1 MMLVLN
7 STPLIYLAK
16 INILHLLEKL
26 PENLVAPHSVHEEVV
41 IKGRKKGVPDAILV
55 EKIVGRGVI
64 ELRAAR
70 DKKFLRTLLE
80 IPGLHEADAEVLAL
94 ARELKGTAILDDEK
108 ARAVADVND
117 IPNRGTAYLLLRLR
131 KRGLLTGKD
140 VRQKI
145 DEMIKLGW
153 RCSTEVYTEILK
165 HVGS

>member
-26 PENLVAPHSVHEEVV
+26 PEKLVAPRSVHEEVIV
-41 IKGRKKGVPDAILV
+41 RGKRRGMPDAILV
-55 EKIVGRGVI
+55 EKIVDRGVI
-64 ELRAAR
+64 ELRTAR

-80 IPGLHEADAEVLAL
+80 ISGLHEADAEVLAL
-94 ARELKGTAILDDEK
+94 ARELRGTAILDDEK
-108 ARAVADVND
+108 ARAVADVNE
-117 IPNRGTAYLLLRLR
+117 ISNRGTAYLLLRLR

>member
-1 MMLVLN
+1 MLVLN

-16 INILHLLEKL
+16 VKVLNLLEKL
-26 PENLVAPHSVHEEVV
+26 PEKLVVPLSVHEEVV
-41 IKGRKKGVPDAILV
+41 VRGKRRGMPDAILV
-55 EKIVGRGVI
+55 EKIVDRGVI
-64 ELRAAR
+64 ELRTAR

-80 IPGLHEADAEVLAL
+80 IPRLHEADAEVLVL
-94 ARELKGTAILDDEK
+94 ARELRGTAILDDEK

-131 KRGLLTGKD
+131 KLGLLTGKN